1 MEIACDLRG
10 PAPML
15 DPRPGHA
22 STQTG
27 KSKGMTRTLEVPVD
41 IPEASHPCP
50 KNVPMFLEALLQNKT
65 NRKPTCRIFSRVCG
79 EVVARSVL
87 KILERVLSE
96 RTRTIRKPNT
106 QHKTRQCNAFPFSY
120 TLVQLPES
128 LLRTDPGR
136 SSRFGF
142 KFFLHKL
149 SSFSRML
156 QRAIVSFGSLPGAL
170 LR

>member
-1 MEIACDLRG
+1 MEIACDLKD

-41 IPEASHPCP
+41 IPEACHPCP

-79 EVVARSVL
+79 EVVAGSLLKRLDFNRGCCQNAHAQSGSQTHSTRPGNAMHFLLHIHWYSSL
-87 KILERVLSE
+87 KICCVPTQGRLPGLVLSFFS
-96 RTRTIRKPNT
+96 TS
-106 QHKTRQCNAFPFSY
+106 FPVF
-120 TLVQLPES
+120 PECCS
-128 LLRTDPGR
+128 GPL
-136 SSRFGF
+136 
-142 KFFLHKL
+142 
-149 SSFSRML
+149 
-156 QRAIVSFGSLPGAL
+156 
-170 LR
+170 

>member
-1 MEIACDLRG
+1 MEITCDLKG

-27 KSKGMTRTLEVPVD
+27 NSKGMTRTLEVPVD

-79 EVVARSVL
+79 EVVAG
-87 KILERVLSE
+87 
-96 RTRTIRKPNT
+96 
-106 QHKTRQCNAFPFSY
+106 
-120 TLVQLPES
+120 S
-128 LLRTDPGR
+128 LLKSLDFNRGCCQNAHAQSGSQTHSTRPSNAMHFLLHIHWY
-136 SSRFGF
+136 SSLKVCCVPTQGGLPRLVLRF
-142 KFFLHKL
+142 
-149 SSFSRML
+149 FSTGL
-156 QRAIVSFGSLPGAL
+156 PISPECCSVSFGPLPGTL